1 MKNVLFSTLFILLV
15 SIIFGQ
21 EPSTSQG
28 KQAYTTLNASL
39 EKLKTL
45 DPTAFSYQTEIDKAT
60 KKIQTIKQYEPN
72 FDLSAKEQ
80 LLQTYIKAQ
89 QEGLAAKEAKRAAA
103 DDAASASGDLYTEME
118 DLFRGPST
126 ADFQSGVDSKLA
138 PNAEEI
144 LSDYKQKTD
153 AFIAT
158 GAADRIQQ
166 AKDYNRYI
174 EPKNI
179 SYERVG
185 LEDVLKKMDGYV
197 RSSVEADGALVNYYA
212 IKKYEIYWNAL
223 EKAMPDDSEVRSNAT
238 LARKYAAGLPSVGEI
253 KSAVEANNKAS
264 LASVKVPSAVRKD
277 AGMETQFRNAFNA
290 QGWNETIYKINLM
303 DNDWHIERNSLTGV
317 IIGRYQ
323 TAAITTKNA
332 NGDCILYTFSIMQEY
347 NGSGYQSTARR
358 YGHNASYMACEN
370 AQ

>member
-1 MKNVLFSTLFILLV
+1 MNKIIITGILILLV
-15 SIIFGQ
+15 TIAFGQ
-21 EPSTSQG
+21 EPATSQG

-80 LLQTYIKAQ
+80 LLQSYIKAQ

-118 DLFRGPST
+118 ELFRGPSIS
-126 ADFQSGVDSKLA
+126 DFQSGVDSKLA
-138 PNAEEI
+138 PNAEDI
-144 LSDYKQKTD
+144 LSSYNQKTD
-153 AFIAT
+153 AFVAN
-158 GAADRIQQ
+158 GAADRIKQ
-166 AKDYNRYI
+166 AKEYNRYI

-197 RSSVEADGALVNYYA
+197 RTSVELDGALVNYYT
-212 IKKYEIYWNAL
+212 IKKYEIYWSAL
-223 EKAMPDDSEVRSNAT
+223 EKAMPEDSELKSNAAI
-238 LARKYAAGLPSVGEI
+238 ARKYAIGLPSVGEI
-253 KSAVEANNKAS
+253 KSTVEANKKAS
-264 LASVKVPSAVRKD
+264 LASVKVPSAVRRD

-290 QGWNETIYKINLM
+290 QGWNETIYKINLL
-303 DNDWHIERNSLTGV
+303 DTDWHIERNSLTGV

-323 TAAITTKNA
+323 TASMTTKNA
-332 NGDCILYTFSIMQEY
+332 NGDCLLYSFTIMQEY
-347 NGSGYQSTARR
+347 NGSSYQSTAKR
-358 YGHNASYMACEN
+358 YGHLSSYMSCDN

>member
-1 MKNVLFSTLFILLV
+1 MKKTIFTSILILLISV
-15 SIIFGQ
+15 AYAQ
-21 EPSTSQG
+21 EPTTSQG
-28 KQAYTTLNASL
+28 KQAFTTLNASL

-45 DPTAFSYQTEIDKAT
+45 DPTAFSYQTEIDKAS
-60 KKIQTIKQYEPN
+60 KRIQTIKQYEPN
-72 FDLSAKEQ
+72 FDLSANEQ
-80 LLQTYIKAQ
+80 LLQSYIKAQ

-118 DLFRGPST
+118 DLFSGPT
-126 ADFQSGVDSKLA
+126 TGEFQSGVDSKLS

-144 LSDYKQKTD
+144 LNNYKQKTD
-153 AFIAT
+153 AFIAN

-166 AKDYNRYI
+166 AKEYNRYI

-197 RSSVEADGALVNYYA
+197 RTSVEADGALVNYYA
-212 IKKYEIYWNAL
+212 IKKYEIYWSTL
-223 EKAMPDDSEVRSNAT
+223 EKAMPDDVEVKSNAV

-253 KSAVEANNKAS
+253 KSTVEANKKAS
-264 LASVKVPSAVRKD
+264 LASVKVPSAIRRD

-290 QGWNETIYKINLM
+290 QGWNETIYKINLL
-303 DNDWHIERNSLTGV
+303 DSDWHIERNSLTGV

-323 TAAITTKNA
+323 TAAITTKNS

-358 YGHNASYMACEN
+358 SGHNSAYMSCEN